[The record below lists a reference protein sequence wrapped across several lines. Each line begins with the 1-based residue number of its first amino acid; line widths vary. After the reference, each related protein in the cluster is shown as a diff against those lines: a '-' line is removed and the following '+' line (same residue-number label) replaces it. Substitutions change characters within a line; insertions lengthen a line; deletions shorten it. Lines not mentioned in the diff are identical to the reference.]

1 MTRFMDCEKG
11 QSVMLSKKL
20 NTNNL
25 NGNAGNNT
33 GNGSKGTG
41 NGANNHSDSIR
52 DDKNLSSGKS
62 TKNSLDD
69 SIHQRTSGQSSDK
82 KSKLSAGPINPQ
94 HITYRQN
101 EKLIRQEISE
111 TIAKRSISAKVSKIC
126 KQASISTPTFYLHH
140 RNPDEALMSY
150 EEELYGEFL
159 RLVVENAKKYTQEA
173 DKIHIFELLLLYIG
187 KNNGYFRASLVSNN
201 LHLLYNILGELCVY
215 VVGDK
220 ISDRTGLFYI
230 TNLLAVIM
238 WWGNEEGFS
247 KQKLGERAREMAAVR
262 VWYKG

>member
-33 GNGSKGTG
+33 SNGGKGAG
-41 NGANNHSDSIR
+41 NGANNHSDSISA
-52 DDKNLSSGKS
+52 DKNLSSGKS
-62 TKNSLDD
+62 TKQLSGSL
-69 SIHQRTSGQSSDK
+69 IKPQMDK
-82 KSKLSAGPINPQ
+82 QGEDKQSKLSTGPTNPQ
-94 HITYRQN
+94 HKKYRQN

-126 KQASISTPTFYLHH
+126 KQANISTPTFYLHH

-173 DKIHIFELLLLYIG
+173 DKIHIFELLLLYIS
-187 KNNGYFRASLVSNN
+187 KNNGYFKASLVSNN

-215 VVGDK
+215 VVGDR

-238 WWGNEEGFS
+238 WWGNKEGFS

>member
-11 QSVMLSKKL
+11 QSVMLSKEL
-20 NTNNL
+20 NINNF
-25 NGNAGNNT
+25 NGNG
-33 GNGSKGTG
+33 GKGAG

-52 DDKNLSSGKS
+52 ADKNLSSVKS
-62 TKNSLDD
+62 TKQLSGSLIKRQVDKQGED
-69 SIHQRTSGQSSDK
+69 KQSR
-82 KSKLSAGPINPQ
+82 LSAGPVNPRHKKYQ
-94 HITYRQN
+94 QN

-111 TIAKRSISAKVSKIC
+111 TVAKRSISAKVSKIC
-126 KQASISTPTFYLHH
+126 RQAKISAPTFYLHH
-140 RNPDEALMSY
+140 RNPDEALVSY
-150 EEELYGEFL
+150 EEELYSEFL
-159 RLVVENAKKYTQEA
+159 ELVVENAKKYTQEA

-238 WWGNEEGFS
+238 WWGNKEGFS
-247 KQKLGERAREMAAVR
+247 KQKLGERSREMAAVR